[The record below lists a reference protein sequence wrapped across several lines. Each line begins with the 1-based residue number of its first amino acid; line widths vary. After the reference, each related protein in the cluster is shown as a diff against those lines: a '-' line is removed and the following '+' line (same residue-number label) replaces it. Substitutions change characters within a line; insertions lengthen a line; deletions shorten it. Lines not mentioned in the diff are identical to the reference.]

1 MHKNRNEWPTDLDWM
16 KVLNLLSHQEK
27 DEETIGHRIEKRS
40 DERGRVS
47 YPYPSANKPV
57 EGTVVARILH
67 VWEVAGTAK
76 QCNLSRQFVIAA
88 GSHLLM
94 IVKKPP
100 YLAAKFQ

>member
-1 MHKNRNEWPTDLDWM
+1 M

-47 YPYPSANKPV
+47 YAYPSANKPV
-57 EGTVVARILH
+57 EGIVVARILH
-67 VWEVAGTAK
+67 VWEVAGTDER
-76 QCNLSRQFVIAA
+76 QCKLSRQYIIAA

-100 YLAAKFQ
+100 DISEAFQ